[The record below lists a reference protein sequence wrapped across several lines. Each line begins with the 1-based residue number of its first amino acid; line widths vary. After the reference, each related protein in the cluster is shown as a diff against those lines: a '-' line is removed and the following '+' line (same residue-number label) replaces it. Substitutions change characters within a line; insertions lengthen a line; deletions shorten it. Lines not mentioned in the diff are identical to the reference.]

1 MKNFTKI
8 LGNILF
14 ISLIVIF
21 AWIAFST
28 LEIIAG
34 NLDTVTEYSQY
45 NFYEYIPKLAESI
58 KK

>member
-1 MKNFTKI
+1 MKNFTKA

-14 ISLIVIF
+14 VFILVIF

-28 LEIIAG
+28 LEVIAG

-58 KK
+58 NK